1 MTVKE
6 RVQAAH
12 PAIFGFFVA
21 AEQVGY
27 RPDWHNTQN
36 LTLYYDR
43 MLRPRDRLLGG
54 WNSGKE
60 QEWYIAVRHL
70 HGANA
75 SLAEELHFVRR
86 PRDSSGREVCT
97 LGGAENL
104 PSFQAVIEQITGV
117 RIRP

>member
-1 MTVKE
+1 MTVRE

-12 PAIFGFFVA
+12 PAIFRFFVA
-21 AEQVGY
+21 AEHVGY
-27 RPDWHNTQN
+27 RPDWGNTQN

-75 SLAEELHFVRR
+75 ALAGTPFRA
-86 PRDSSGREVCT
+86 PPTG
-97 LGGAENL
+97 
-104 PSFQAVIEQITGV
+104 QIRARGV
-117 RIRP
+117 YAQGC